1 MAARQTALE
10 GKLRCLTVQFF
21 IAHPRYNVIRIVSGN
36 YIFFLKSQL
45 NYTMYSC
52 GNYDC
57 KNYMKSILWSFL
69 IGKSY
74 LAWRMSH
81 IIQLDTQKRSF
92 AEKFLKIF
100 SMHGQ
105 KIYLKKKH
113 SHIQA
118 QFKIVLHM

>member
-81 IIQLDTQKRSF
+81 IIQLDT
-92 AEKFLKIF
+92 EKIICRKILKNILNAWSNDIF
-100 SMHGQ
+100 E
-105 KIYLKKKH
+105 KKAFTYP
-113 SHIQA
+113 S
-118 QFKIVLHM
+118 